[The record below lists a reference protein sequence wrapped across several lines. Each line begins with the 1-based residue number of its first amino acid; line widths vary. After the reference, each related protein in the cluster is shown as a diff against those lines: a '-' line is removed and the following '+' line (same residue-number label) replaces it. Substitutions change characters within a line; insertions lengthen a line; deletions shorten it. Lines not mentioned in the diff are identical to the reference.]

1 MHTMFNRAR
10 RIIRFALTLLMLAFA
25 AFAVVGLWEH
35 YMVAPWTR
43 DGQVRVQVADIAPQV
58 PGQIVKLLVK
68 DDQFV
73 HKGDLLYVIDQG
85 DYKVALDLAKADVA
99 SKAADLEV
107 KKNENER
114 RQKLTDLAA
123 STEEKQIYEGSYA
136 VAEAAH
142 QTALANLE
150 QAQLNMQR
158 TEVRSTVNGFV
169 TNLLLRVGDYA
180 NKGSPNIAIVD
191 SDSYWVAGYFE
202 ETKLGS
208 FQVGDAA
215 EVEFMGFEQKLTGH
229 VESITRGISAP
240 NATVSTQGLPSV
252 EAVYTWVRLAQRIP
266 VRIKIDSV
274 PPTINAGCRFD
285 SDGDCHSLAAPTPM
299 ALYDIRTL
307 WSLIKESLSQSWRHS
322 AARSSRAINA
332 RVFRTDAASEL
343 EFCRSRHGEAI
354 ICHCSLLQSAHP
366 SLSTS
371 IVELH
376 ASDGSKQV

>member
-1 MHTMFNRAR
+1 MFNRAR
-10 RIIRFALTLLMLAFA
+10 RIIRFALTLLLLAFA

-35 YMVAPWTR
+35 YMVSPWTR

-58 PGQIVKLLVK
+58 SGQIVKLLVQ
-68 DDQFV
+68 DNQFV
-73 HKGDLLYVIDQG
+73 RKGDLLYVIDQG
-85 DYKVALDLAKADVA
+85 DYNVALDLATADVA
-99 SKAADLEV
+99 SKGADLQV

-114 RQKLTDLAA
+114 RRKLTDLAA
-123 STEEKQIYEGSYA
+123 SVEEKQIYEGSYS

-215 EVEFMGFEQKLTGH
+215 EVDLMGFKDKLAGH
-229 VESITRGISAP
+229 VESITRGISSP

-274 PPTINAGCRFD
+274 PPTIT
-285 SDGDCHSLAAPTPM
+285 LAAGLTATVIVTPSAPPTPT
-299 ALYDIRTL
+299 ALSEIRTL
-307 WSLIKESLSQSWRHS
+307 
-322 AARSSRAINA
+322 N
-332 RVFRTDAASEL
+332 
-343 EFCRSRHGEAI
+343 
-354 ICHCSLLQSAHP
+354 P
-366 SLSTS
+366 
-371 IVELH
+371 
-376 ASDGSKQV
+376 

>member
-1 MHTMFNRAR
+1 MFNRAR
-10 RIIRFALTLLMLAFA
+10 RMIRFALTLLLLAFA
-25 AFAVVGLWEH
+25 AFAVVGLWQH

-58 PGQIVKLLVK
+58 GGQIVKLLVQ
-68 DDQFV
+68 DNQFV
-73 HKGDLLYVIDQG
+73 HKGDLLYVIDHG

-114 RQKLTDLAA
+114 RRKLTTL
-123 STEEKQIYEGSYA
+123 STSIEEKQIYEGNYS
-136 VAEAAH
+136 VAQAAY
-142 QTALANLE
+142 QTTLANLE

-180 NKGSPNIAIVD
+180 NKGSPNIAIID

-208 FQVGDAA
+208 FQAGDAA
-215 EVEFMGFEQKLTGH
+215 EVELMGFDGRLNGH
-229 VESITRGISAP
+229 VESVTRGISAP

-274 PPTINAGCRFD
+274 PPTIT
-285 SDGDCHSLAAPTPM
+285 LAAGMTATVIVTPSAAPMPT
-299 ALYDIRTL
+299 ALKTIQTL
-307 WSLIKESLSQSWRHS
+307 GGLIKNS
-322 AARSSRAINA
+322 
-332 RVFRTDAASEL
+332 
-343 EFCRSRHGEAI
+343 
-354 ICHCSLLQSAHP
+354 
-366 SLSTS
+366 
-371 IVELH
+371 
-376 ASDGSKQV
+376 

>member
-1 MHTMFNRAR
+1 MMFNRAR
-10 RIIRFALTLLMLAFA
+10 RIIRFALTLLLLALA
-25 AFAVVGLWEH
+25 SFAVVGLWEH

-58 PGQIVKLLVK
+58 PGQIVKLLVQ
-68 DDQFV
+68 DNQFV

-99 SKAADLEV
+99 SKVADLEV

-114 RQKLTDLAA
+114 RRKLTDLAA
-123 STEEKQIYEGSYA
+123 STEEKQIYEGSYS
-136 VAEAAH
+136 VAQAAYEI
-142 QTALANLE
+142 TLANLE

-191 SDSYWVAGYFE
+191 SASYWVNGYFE

-215 EVEFMGFEQKLTGH
+215 EVEFMGFKEKLAGH
-229 VESITRGISAP
+229 VESITRRISAP
-240 NATVSTQGLPSV
+240 NSAGSPQGLPSV

-274 PPTINAGCRFD
+274 PPTIT
-285 SDGDCHSLAAPTPM
+285 LAAGLTATVIVTPSATPAPTVLNEM
-299 ALYDIRTL
+299 RTL
-307 WSLIKESLSQSWRHS
+307 GSLIKDR
-322 AARSSRAINA
+322 
-332 RVFRTDAASEL
+332 
-343 EFCRSRHGEAI
+343 
-354 ICHCSLLQSAHP
+354 
-366 SLSTS
+366 
-371 IVELH
+371 
-376 ASDGSKQV
+376 

>member
-1 MHTMFNRAR
+1 MFNRAR
-10 RIIRFALTLLMLAFA
+10 RIIRFALTLLLLVFA
-25 AFAVVGLWEH
+25 SFAVVSLWEH

-58 PGQIVKLLVK
+58 SGQIVKLLVQ
-68 DDQFV
+68 DNQFV

-114 RQKLTDLAA
+114 RRKLTDLSA
-123 STEEKQIYEGSYA
+123 SVEEKQIYEGSYS
-136 VAEAAH
+136 VALAAH

-180 NKGSPNIAIVD
+180 NRGTANIAIVD

-215 EVEFMGFEQKLTGH
+215 EVEFMGFKEKLTGH

-240 NATVSTQGLPSV
+240 NASVSTQGLPSV

-274 PPTINAGCRFD
+274 PPTIT
-285 SDGDCHSLAAPTPM
+285 LAAGLTVTVIVASSTASTPTV
-299 ALYDIRTL
+299 LYDMRTL

-332 RVFRTDAASEL
+332 
-343 EFCRSRHGEAI
+343 C
-354 ICHCSLLQSAHP
+354 LQSGC
-366 SLSTS
+366 S
-371 IVELH
+371 
-376 ASDGSKQV
+376 

>member
-1 MHTMFNRAR
+1 MFNRAR
-10 RIIRFALTLLMLAFA
+10 RTIRFLLTLLLLGFA
-25 AFAVVGLWEH
+25 GFAIDGLWEH

-43 DGQVRVQVADIAPQV
+43 DGQVRVQVADIGPQV
-58 PGQIVKLLVK
+58 NGQIVQLLVH
-68 DDQFV
+68 DNQFV

-99 SKAADLEV
+99 SKVADLEV
-107 KKNENER
+107 KKNENDR
-114 RQKLTDLAA
+114 RRKLTDLAA
-123 STEEKQIYEGSYA
+123 SVEEKQIYEGSYS

-142 QTALANLE
+142 QTSLANLE

-215 EVEFMGFEQKLTGH
+215 EVEFMGFKEKLTGH

-266 VRIKIDSV
+266 VRIKIDNV
-274 PPTINAGCRFD
+274 PPTIT
-285 SDGDCHSLAAPTPM
+285 LAAGLTATVIVTPS
-299 ALYDIRTL
+299 APHTRTVLNEIRTL
-307 WSLIKESLSQSWRHS
+307 GGLLS
-322 AARSSRAINA
+322 
-332 RVFRTDAASEL
+332 D
-343 EFCRSRHGEAI
+343 
-354 ICHCSLLQSAHP
+354 P
-366 SLSTS
+366 
-371 IVELH
+371 
-376 ASDGSKQV
+376 

>member
-1 MHTMFNRAR
+1 MFNRAR
-10 RIIRFALTLLMLAFA
+10 RIIRFEITLLLLAFA

-58 PGQIVKLLVK
+58 PGQVVELLVQ
-68 DDQFV
+68 DNQFV
-73 HKGDLLYVIDQG
+73 HKGDLLYVIDKG

-114 RQKLTDLAA
+114 RRKLTDLSA
-123 STEEKQIYEGSYA
+123 SVEEKQIYEGYYS
-136 VAEAAH
+136 VAEAAY

-150 QAQLNMQR
+150 QAKLNMQR

-191 SDSYWVAGYFE
+191 SDSYWITGYFE

-215 EVEFMGFEQKLTGH
+215 EVDLMGFKDKLAGH
-229 VESITRGISAP
+229 VESITRGISSP
-240 NATVSTQGLPSV
+240 NAAVSTQGLPAV

-274 PPTINAGCRFD
+274 PPTIT
-285 SDGDCHSLAAPTPM
+285 LAAGLT
-299 ALYDIRTL
+299 ATVI
-307 WSLIKESLSQSWRHS
+307 
-322 AARSSRAINA
+322 
-332 RVFRTDAASEL
+332 V
-343 EFCRSRHGEAI
+343 
-354 ICHCSLLQSAHP
+354 HP
-366 SLSTS
+366 SGAPRSTS
-371 IVELH
+371 MSEIR
-376 ASDGSKQV
+376 SFGNFIKDR

>member
-1 MHTMFNRAR
+1 MFNRAR
-10 RIIRFALTLLMLAFA
+10 RIIRFALTLVLCAFA
-25 AFAVVGLWEH
+25 AFAIVGLWEH

-43 DGQVRVQVADIAPQV
+43 DGQVRAQVADIAPQV
-58 PGQIVKLLVK
+58 SGQIVKLLVE
-68 DDQFV
+68 DNQFV
-73 HKGDLLYVIDQG
+73 HEGDLLYLIDQG

-107 KKNENER
+107 KNNENER
-114 RQKLTDLAA
+114 RRKLTDLSA
-123 STEEKQIYEGSYA
+123 SAEEKQIYEGGYL
-136 VAEAAH
+136 VAQAAH

-150 QAQLNMQR
+150 QAQLNMGR

-180 NKGSPNIAIVD
+180 DRGSPNIAIVD

-215 EVEFMGFEQKLTGH
+215 EVDLMGFKDKLAGH
-229 VESITRGISAP
+229 VESITRGISSP

-274 PPTINAGCRFD
+274 PPTIT
-285 SDGDCHSLAAPTPM
+285 LAAGLTATVIVTPSAASTPTAPYEM
-299 ALYDIRTL
+299 RSL
-307 WSLIKESLSQSWRHS
+307 WSPIKK
-322 AARSSRAINA
+322 
-332 RVFRTDAASEL
+332 
-343 EFCRSRHGEAI
+343 
-354 ICHCSLLQSAHP
+354 P
-366 SLSTS
+366 
-371 IVELH
+371 
-376 ASDGSKQV
+376 

>member
-1 MHTMFNRAR
+1 MFNRAR
-10 RIIRFALTLLMLAFA
+10 RIIRFALTLLLLAFA

-58 PGQIVKLLVK
+58 PGQIVKLLVQ
-68 DDQFV
+68 DNQSV

-114 RQKLTDLAA
+114 RRKLTDLAA
-123 STEEKQIYEGSYA
+123 SVEEKQVYEGSYS
-136 VAEAAH
+136 VAQAAY
-142 QTALANLE
+142 QTTLANLE

-191 SDSYWVAGYFE
+191 SDSYWVTGYFE

-215 EVEFMGFEQKLTGH
+215 EVDLMGFKDKLAGH
-229 VESITRGISAP
+229 VESITRGISSP
-240 NATVSTQGLPSV
+240 NAAVSTQGLPSV

-274 PPTINAGCRFD
+274 PPTITLAAGLTATVIVTP
-285 SDGDCHSLAAPTPM
+285 SAAPTSTAT
-299 ALYDIRTL
+299 ALNEIRNL
-307 WSLIKESLSQSWRHS
+307 RSLIKGR
-322 AARSSRAINA
+322 
-332 RVFRTDAASEL
+332 
-343 EFCRSRHGEAI
+343 
-354 ICHCSLLQSAHP
+354 
-366 SLSTS
+366 
-371 IVELH
+371 
-376 ASDGSKQV
+376 

>member
-1 MHTMFNRAR
+1 MMFNRAR
-10 RIIRFALTLLMLAFA
+10 RTIRFALTLLLIAFA

-58 PGQIVKLLVK
+58 PGQVVELLVQ
-68 DDQFV
+68 DNQFV
-73 HKGDLLYVIDQG
+73 HKGDLLYVIDKG

-99 SKAADLEV
+99 SKVADLEV

-114 RQKLTDLAA
+114 RRKLTDLSA
-123 STEEKQIYEGSYA
+123 SVEEKQIYEGSYS
-136 VAEAAH
+136 VAQAAY

-191 SDSYWVAGYFE
+191 SDSYWVTGYFE

-208 FQVGDAA
+208 FQIGDAA
-215 EVEFMGFEQKLTGH
+215 EIDLMGFKDRLAGH
-229 VESITRGISAP
+229 VESITRGISSP
-240 NATVSTQGLPSV
+240 NATVSTQGLPAV

-274 PPTINAGCRFD
+274 PPTIT
-285 SDGDCHSLAAPTPM
+285 LAAGLTATVIVTPSAAPAPT
-299 ALYDIRTL
+299 ALNGIRAFGN
-307 WSLIKESLSQSWRHS
+307 LIKDR
-322 AARSSRAINA
+322 
-332 RVFRTDAASEL
+332 
-343 EFCRSRHGEAI
+343 
-354 ICHCSLLQSAHP
+354 
-366 SLSTS
+366 
-371 IVELH
+371 
-376 ASDGSKQV
+376 

>member
-1 MHTMFNRAR
+1 MFNRAR
-10 RIIRFALTLLMLAFA
+10 RIIRFALTLFLLAFA

-43 DGQVRVQVADIAPQV
+43 DGQIRVQVADIAPQV
-58 PGQIVKLLVK
+58 PGQIVKLSVQ
-68 DDQFV
+68 DNQFV
-73 HKGDLLYVIDQG
+73 HEGDLLYVIDQG

-114 RQKLTDLAA
+114 RRKLTTL
-123 STEEKQIYEGSYA
+123 STSIEEKQIYEGSYS
-136 VAEAAH
+136 VAQAAY

-158 TEVRSTVNGFV
+158 TEVHSTVNGFV

-208 FQVGDAA
+208 FQVGDVAQ
-215 EVEFMGFEQKLTGH
+215 VNLMGFDEQLTGH
-229 VESITRGISAP
+229 VESITRGISSP

-252 EAVYTWVRLAQRIP
+252 EAVYTWVRLAQRVP
-266 VRIKIDSV
+266 VRIKIDNV
-274 PPTINAGCRFD
+274 PPTITLTAGLTATVIVTP
-285 SDGDCHSLAAPTPM
+285 SAVPAPT
-299 ALYDIRTL
+299 ALNGIRAFGN
-307 WSLIKESLSQSWRHS
+307 LIKDL
-322 AARSSRAINA
+322 
-332 RVFRTDAASEL
+332 
-343 EFCRSRHGEAI
+343 
-354 ICHCSLLQSAHP
+354 
-366 SLSTS
+366 
-371 IVELH
+371 
-376 ASDGSKQV
+376 

>member
-1 MHTMFNRAR
+1 MFIRAR
-10 RIIRFALTLLMLAFA
+10 RIIRFALTLLLLAFA

-58 PGQIVKLLVK
+58 GGQIVELLVQ
-68 DDQFV
+68 DNQFV
-73 HKGDLLYVIDQG
+73 HKGDLLFVIDKG

-114 RQKLTDLAA
+114 RRKLTTL
-123 STEEKQIYEGSYA
+123 STSIEEKQIYEGSYS
-136 VAEAAH
+136 VAQAAY
-142 QTALANLE
+142 QTTLANLE

-158 TEVRSTVNGFV
+158 TEVHSTVNGFV

-215 EVEFMGFEQKLTGH
+215 QVNLMGFEEQLTGH
-229 VESITRGISAP
+229 VESITRGISSP
-240 NATVSTQGLPSV
+240 NAAVSTQGLPSV
-252 EAVYTWVRLAQRIP
+252 EAVYTWVRLAQRVP
-266 VRIKIDSV
+266 VRIKIDNV
-274 PPTINAGCRFD
+274 PPTITLTAGLTATVIVTP
-285 SDGDCHSLAAPTPM
+285 SAAAAPT
-299 ALYDIRTL
+299 ALNKIRTL
-307 WSLIKESLSQSWRHS
+307 GSLIKDR
-322 AARSSRAINA
+322 
-332 RVFRTDAASEL
+332 
-343 EFCRSRHGEAI
+343 
-354 ICHCSLLQSAHP
+354 
-366 SLSTS
+366 
-371 IVELH
+371 
-376 ASDGSKQV
+376 